1 MGEGQCLSVS
11 ARAKLLES
19 PFVQAPIQADPTPSS
34 VQKLAKIYANVG
46 IAPPKPQVQKALQFG
61 TPSKGMEASEPR
73 TVLGELPNNQ
83 QYKATDDHSGA
94 KCVDAS
100 NKIVE
105 GVCSDGLGEMNS
117 VDVNLAGNEAVNPI
131 ASHAEYNCAPN
142 SLEDEKTSDAPSTA
156 DVEENCTELM
166 GDLAAALESVDV
178 TENGPTVCDHPDVG
192 APRLLGHNFDAYVPG
207 FDHDEDAPSVIAQT
221 EEILPMG
228 KGLEDIEISLQNDH
242 PASDELCSVEQEGT
256 AKDQVHQGGVE
267 HASDELCNAE
277 QGGAVEE
284 HAVEPQM
291 HHADEMSG
299 VGSGSLAQS
308 GEGIEDMQAP
318 EQEQEVEHSDMNSTV
333 ETAPDCL
340 VNEDER
346 YDAALDNTTV
356 FEPVEEV
363 IPEIASTED
372 AQQPEP
378 AIELAIELGADARS
392 QAVTVTEMSM
402 EQQGKVFLEF
412 TDKTVVDDIEE
423 HTALE
428 NNADEFLREASPVP
442 VDPVDPQVQVS
453 GIVRSPSIVAVPSR
467 RNSSPMEEH
476 LKPVVKTSVVDFCS
490 EVQEENLYL
499 SEKVEILEKQVEKS
513 AMLEEQLA
521 VDMEEHTALD
531 HAPAVFVREAS
542 PVPVD
547 PQVQASETVH
557 SPSLVAMPSRRNSS
571 PMEEHLKQVVKSSV
585 VDFCSEVQEENLY
598 LSEKVDMLKK
608 QVERFAMLEKELA
621 DTQKQLDRTTSQLND
636 CATKQQMMELLS
648 QHAVT
653 QELLREQLA
662 LREQGQASC
671 RGCTIC

>member
-1 MGEGQCLSVS
+1 
-11 ARAKLLES
+11 
-19 PFVQAPIQADPTPSS
+19 
-34 VQKLAKIYANVG
+34 
-46 IAPPKPQVQKALQFG
+46 
-61 TPSKGMEASEPR
+61 
-73 TVLGELPNNQ
+73 
-83 QYKATDDHSGA
+83 
-94 KCVDAS
+94 
-100 NKIVE
+100 
-105 GVCSDGLGEMNS
+105 
-117 VDVNLAGNEAVNPI
+117 
-131 ASHAEYNCAPN
+131 
-142 SLEDEKTSDAPSTA
+142 
-156 DVEENCTELM
+156 
-166 GDLAAALESVDV
+166 
-178 TENGPTVCDHPDVG
+178 VCDHPDVG

-402 EQQGKVFLEF
+402 EQQGKVFLVYR
-412 TDKTVVDDIEE
+412 D
-423 HTALE
+423 
-428 NNADEFLREASPVP
+428 S
-442 VDPVDPQVQVS
+442 
-453 GIVRSPSIVAVPSR
+453 
-467 RNSSPMEEH
+467 
-476 LKPVVKTSVVDFCS
+476 LKG
-490 EVQEENLYL
+490 L
-499 SEKVEILEKQVEKS
+499 
-513 AMLEEQLA
+513 LA
-521 VDMEEHTALD
+521 T
-531 HAPAVFVREAS
+531 
-542 PVPVD
+542 
-547 PQVQASETVH
+547 
-557 SPSLVAMPSRRNSS
+557 
-571 PMEEHLKQVVKSSV
+571 
-585 VDFCSEVQEENLY
+585 
-598 LSEKVDMLKK
+598 
-608 QVERFAMLEKELA
+608 
-621 DTQKQLDRTTSQLND
+621 
-636 CATKQQMMELLS
+636 
-648 QHAVT
+648 
-653 QELLREQLA
+653 
-662 LREQGQASC
+662 G
-671 RGCTIC
+671 